1 MPNRTPLHDACEAGE
16 AAKVAQLIQDGA
28 DLEAKA
34 SVRQYAA
41 GVPWVFAG
49 LGWEDVPD
57 AGIETGQH
65 TGRLNQC
72 RHMRGGMRG
81 GRERNTSL
89 RH

>member
-1 MPNRTPLHDACEAGE
+1 MPNPTPLHDACEAGE

-57 AGIETGQH
+57 AGIETGH
-65 TGRLNQC
+65 DVAGSTRAG
-72 RHMRGGMRG
+72 
-81 GRERNTSL
+81 
-89 RH
+89 